1 MILLLSINT
10 RIIGPNRNGY
20 VRWGDSIGPLEDH
33 FQVENSTARETDRLR
48 RSRQIFTARPALS

>member
-1 MILLLSINT
+1 MDTYDGVILLA
-10 RIIGPNRNGY
+10 
-20 VRWGDSIGPLEDH
+20 PLEDH